1 MSIKT
6 AVASFCIISSLGFAS
21 CSSGWDS
28 ESKDMFYKTCLDD
41 AKERGLD
48 DAKSKLVCDCRLE
61 TVQKKYPTLADF
73 MANLEKVSADEDLKK
88 CE

>member
-1 MSIKT
+1 MQIKT
-6 AVASFCIISSLGFAS
+6 SVISLFIISTFAFSS

-28 ESKDMFYKTCLDD
+28 ESKDMFYQTCMDD

-48 DAKSKLVCDCRLE
+48 DAKSKSVCDCRLE
-61 TVQKKYPTLADF
+61 AVQKNYPTLSEF
-73 MANLEKVSADEDLKK
+73 MANLEKVNADEELKR